1 MSQQRPLKF
10 APALERVLHVDDDP
24 DIQEITRYALES
36 IAGLQVESCL
46 SGEEAIA
53 RAPLFRPHLLL
64 LDVMLP
70 KVDGMDL
77 YRALTEIADL
87 QDLPL
92 MFMTSATDTV
102 DLSRYREFGAIGTI
116 MKPIDYRSLGDTVRD
131 LWSAAKSKH
140 EAELSA
146 AS

>member
-1 MSQQRPLKF
+1 MSHQRTLKF
-10 APALERVLHVDDDP
+10 APVLERILHVDDDP
-24 DIQEITRYALES
+24 DIQEIARYALES

-53 RAPLFRPHLLL
+53 RAPLFRPQLLL

-70 KVDGMDL
+70 KVNGMDL
-77 YRALTEIADL
+77 YRALTDIPDL
-87 QDLPL
+87 QDLPV
-92 MFMTSATDTV
+92 MFMTSAADTV

-131 LWSAAKSKH
+131 LWSAAKAKSD
-140 EAELSA
+140 AEVA
-146 AS
+146 A